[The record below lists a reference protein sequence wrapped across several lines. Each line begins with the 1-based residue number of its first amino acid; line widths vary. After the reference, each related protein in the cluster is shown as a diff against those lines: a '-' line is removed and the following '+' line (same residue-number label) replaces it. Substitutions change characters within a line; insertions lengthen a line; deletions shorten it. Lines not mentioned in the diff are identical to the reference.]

1 MLYEYIVSHK
11 EALPYIFLG
20 TLAVFVAIHW
30 LLDRQVDKSIHY
42 KRPKPITYSQM
53 VLSILVIIL
62 SLFFFETNPALV
74 GLILTS
80 GGAIIT
86 GLASFVEGLYVA
98 VNVPETKR
106 QRSLYFD
113 AAFSL
118 IFGFA
123 ILWMTGRWLEM

>member
-20 TLAVFVAIHW
+20 TLAFFVGIHW
-30 LLDRQVDKSIHY
+30 LVDRQVDKSIHY
-42 KRPKPITYSQM
+42 KRPKLITYSQM
-53 VLSILVIIL
+53 VLSILLIIL

-86 GLASFVEGLYVA
+86 GLASFVEGLYVR

-118 IFGFA
+118 IFGLA